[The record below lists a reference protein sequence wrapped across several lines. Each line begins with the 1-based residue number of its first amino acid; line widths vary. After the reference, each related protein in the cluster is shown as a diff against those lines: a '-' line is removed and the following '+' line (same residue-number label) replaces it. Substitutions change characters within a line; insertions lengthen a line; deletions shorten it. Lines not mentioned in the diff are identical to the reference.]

1 MSADVAIIGGGVVG
15 ASIAYRLAKAGKK
28 VILCERHDFASGA
41 TGSCDQCVFLQ
52 SKNPGIHL
60 KLALDSSEI
69 FLNLSKELDYDIE
82 YFKHGG
88 MITIENEMEM
98 RVMTDFAA
106 RQRKIGLDVGI
117 ISRDEAAK
125 RQKGLSKHL
134 LGCTYSPMD
143 AHVNPFRLTLGFVQA
158 ARRHGARMLI
168 DAEVRGF
175 RQEGGRIQ
183 GIKTS
188 KGEVAADLTVLAAG
202 AWSPLLA
209 EKLGLEIPI
218 KPRRGQIVIT
228 EPVAPYVTGN
238 FLSGQYIVAKYHPEI
253 LADSES
259 LAVRLGVGLSLTQ
272 TRRGGI
278 LIGATR
284 EFVGYDLRNTRE
296 AIREILK
303 NANRLV
309 PGLGNLHVI
318 RVMAGLR
325 PYTPDGLPLV
335 GFVKGMEGLFLAAGH
350 EGDGIAL
357 SAITGVIACGLICEG
372 KAYTDLGALDP
383 NRFDLFGKQEKIPA
397 NG

>member
-1 MSADVAIIGGGVVG
+1 MRADAAIIGGGVIG
-15 ASIAYRLAKAGKK
+15 ASIAYRLASAGKK
-28 VILCERHDFASGA
+28 VILCERSDFASGA

-69 FLNLSKELDYDIE
+69 FQNLSKELDYDIQ
-82 YFKHGG
+82 YFQHGG

-98 RVMTDFAA
+98 KVMSDFAA
-106 RQRKIGLDVGI
+106 KQRKIGLDVEI
-117 ISRDEAAK
+117 ISRADAAK
-125 RQKGLSKHL
+125 RQKGLSRHL
-134 LGCTYSPMD
+134 LGCTYSPTD
-143 AHVNPFRLTLGFVQA
+143 GHVNPFRLALGFVQA
-158 ARRHGARMLI
+158 ARKHGADMLI

-175 RQEGGRIQ
+175 RQEGGRIK

-188 KGEVAADLTVLAAG
+188 KGDIEAEVTVLAAG

-209 EKLGLEIPI
+209 EELDLKVPI

-228 EPVAPYVTGN
+228 EPVAPYVKGN
-238 FLSGQYIVAKYHPEI
+238 LLSCQYIVAKYHPEMLGDSGN
-253 LADSES
+253 LAI
-259 LAVRLGVGLSLTQ
+259 RLGVGLSLTQ
-272 TRRGGI
+272 TRKGDI

-284 EFVGYDLRNTRE
+284 EFAGYDLCNTRE

-303 NANRLV
+303 NANRIV

-325 PYTPDGLPLV
+325 PYTPDGLPLI
-335 GFVKGMEGLFLAAGH
+335 GFVKDREGLFIAAGH

-357 SAITGVIACGLICEG
+357 SAITGIIARGLICDG
-372 KAYTDLGALDP
+372 KAYTDVSPLDP
-383 NRFDLFGKQEKIPA
+383 NRFDLFSR
-397 NG
+397 

>member
-1 MSADVAIIGGGVVG
+1 VSISADVAVIGGGVIG
-15 ASIAYRLAKAGKK
+15 ASIAYRLARAGKK
-28 VILCERHDFASGA
+28 VILCERYDFAAGA

-69 FLNLSKELDYDIE
+69 FQDLSKELDYDIE
-82 YFKHGG
+82 YFRHGG
-88 MITIENEMEM
+88 MVTIENEMEM
-98 RVMTDFAA
+98 EVMTDFVKK
-106 RQRKIGLDVGI
+106 QSETGLDVEI
-117 ISRDEAAK
+117 ISRDKAAK
-125 RQKGLSKHL
+125 RQKGLSRHL

-143 AHVNPFRLTLGFVQA
+143 GHVNPFRLTIGFIQA
-158 ARRHGARMLI
+158 ARKYGARTLI
-168 DAEVRGF
+168 DAGVSGF
-175 RQEGGRIQ
+175 LREGGRIK

-188 KGEVAADLTVLAAG
+188 KGDIEADITVLAAG

-209 EKLGLEIPI
+209 EKLGLTIPI

-253 LADSES
+253 LAGSES

-284 EFVGYDLRNTRE
+284 EFAGYDLRNTRE

-303 NANRLV
+303 NAGRLV
-309 PGLGNLHVI
+309 PGLGDLHVI

-335 GFVKGMEGLFLAAGH
+335 GFVKGMDGLFLAAGH

-357 SAITGVIACGLICEG
+357 SAITGIIACGLIRDG
-372 KAYTDLGALDP
+372 RAYTDVSALDP
-383 NRFDLFGKQEKIPA
+383 NRFDLFKK
-397 NG
+397 

>member
-1 MSADVAIIGGGVVG
+1 MSISADVAVIGGGVIG
-15 ASIAYRLAKAGKK
+15 ASIAYRLARAGKK
-28 VILCERHDFASGA
+28 VILCERYDFAAGA

-69 FLNLSKELDYDIE
+69 FQDLSKELDYDIE
-82 YFKHGG
+82 YFRHGG
-88 MITIENEMEM
+88 MVTIENEMEM
-98 RVMTDFAA
+98 EVMTDFVKK
-106 RQRKIGLDVGI
+106 QSETGLDVEI
-117 ISRDEAAK
+117 ISRDKAAK
-125 RQKGLSKHL
+125 RQKGLSRHL

-143 AHVNPFRLTLGFVQA
+143 GHVNPFRLTIGFIQA
-158 ARRHGARMLI
+158 ARKYGARTLI
-168 DAEVRGF
+168 DAGVSGF
-175 RQEGGRIQ
+175 LREGGRIK

-188 KGEVAADLTVLAAG
+188 KGDIEADITVLAAG

-209 EKLGLEIPI
+209 EKLGLTIPI

-253 LADSES
+253 LAGSES

-284 EFVGYDLRNTRE
+284 EFAGYDLRNTRE

-303 NANRLV
+303 NAGRLV
-309 PGLGNLHVI
+309 PGLGDLHVI

-335 GFVKGMEGLFLAAGH
+335 GFVKGMDGLFLAAGH

-357 SAITGVIACGLICEG
+357 SAITGIIACGLIRDG
-372 KAYTDLGALDP
+372 RAYTDVSALDP
-383 NRFDLFGKQEKIPA
+383 NRFDLFKK
-397 NG
+397 